1 MDFGVAAAAASGDTQ
16 LTKTGYVIG
25 SPKYMAPEQI
35 LGKKVDETADI
46 YSIGVIM
53 YEMVTGIPPY
63 SRGDHMSV
71 MYQHVQ
77 GKAKKCQ
84 EINPDIPDDFAGVIA
99 KAMSVDKSKRYQSM
113 GELTEALEQIAG

>member
-1 MDFGVAAAAASGDTQ
+1 
-16 LTKTGYVIG
+16 
-25 SPKYMAPEQI
+25 MAPEQI

-84 EINPDIPDDFAGVIA
+84 EVNPGIPDSYAEVIS
-99 KAMSVDKSKRYQSM
+99 KAMSVDKTKRHRSM
-113 GELTEALEQIAG
+113 DELMDALTSIQL